1 MIESRAMD
9 NELLRLFL
17 PVGAGVALGLF
28 VALRGFLRVR
38 AAAPNVFAL
47 LLAGLAGAT
56 PVTKL
61 FYAAFLAFV
70 AAQPGGEGVPRFAKA
85 DVFFVAGNVM
95 GLMAFAQGFVA
106 AARMPKLFSR
116 DATEVRNAF
125 LRGILGPSV
134 RLGVNVTMMLL
145 GCLETPALF
154 AMVFGLTAIGLR
166 N

>member
-1 MIESRAMD
+1 MD

-28 VALRGFLRVR
+28 VAIRGFLRAR
-38 AAAPNVFAL
+38 AAAPDASVFAQL
-47 LLAGLAGAT
+47 IAGLSCAE

-61 FYAAFLAFV
+61 IYAAILALV

-106 AARMPKLFSR
+106 AAWMPTLFSR

-134 RLGVNVTMMLL
+134 RLGTVNVTMMLL
-145 GCLETPALF
+145 GCLESPAIF
-154 AMVFGLTAIGLR
+154 AMVFGLIALGLR
-166 N
+166 S

>member
-1 MIESRAMD
+1 MD

-17 PVGAGVALGLF
+17 PVGAGVLLGLF
-28 VALRGFLRVR
+28 VAVRGFLRAR
-38 AAAPNVFAL
+38 AAAPNVYAQL
-47 LLAGLAGAT
+47 IGGLACAT
-56 PVTKL
+56 PVSKL

-70 AAQPGGEGVPRFAKA
+70 AAKPGGEGVPRFAKA
-85 DVFFVAGNVM
+85 DVFFFAGNVM

-134 RLGVNVTMMLL
+134 RLGTVNVTMMLL
-145 GCLETPALF
+145 GCLETPAIF